1 MGPIFSYLDFREYL
15 REKLQ
20 DLKTSRWYSERAF
33 ANRAGFSSPSYVKM
47 VLDGKR
53 NLSAE
58 GALKIAKALN
68 LKKSETKFF
77 QILVQFTQSKKS
89 EERTAHLKTIMEFKK
104 FLEIRPLEPYQFEYF
119 SNWRIVALREAL
131 TSSFWQKQTPQVLA
145 EALDWKEPDVL
156 EALNLLLKLDLIKAA
171 PGGGYKATDRPV
183 QTPKEMQSLVVR
195 NYHRQMLELATSSLD
210 SVAITERDVGALT
223 IPLSEESY
231 LEVKEKVAA
240 LRREINAKYS
250 NQAEARSIYQLNFQ
264 LFPLLKEP
272 S

>member
-1 MGPIFSYLDFREYL
+1 MRPLFSYLDFREYL
-15 REKLQ
+15 RDKLK
-20 DLKTSRWYSERAF
+20 DLKTSHWYSERAF
-33 ANRAGFSSPSYVKM
+33 ADRAGFSSPSYVKM

-53 NLSAE
+53 NLSLD
-58 GALKIAKALN
+58 GAQKIAKALN

-77 QILVQFTQSKKS
+77 QILVQFTQAKKS
-89 EERTAHLKTIMEFKK
+89 DQRTQHLKAIMEFKK
-104 FLEIRPLEPYQFEYF
+104 FLEIRPLEPFQFEYF
-119 SNWRIVALREAL
+119 SNWRLVALREAL
-131 TSSFWQKQTPQVLA
+131 TSSYWQKQTPQVLA
-145 EALDWKEPDVL
+145 TALDWKEPEVL
-156 EALNLLLKLDLIKAA
+156 EAFSLLLKLDLIKAA
-171 PGGGYKATDRPV
+171 PLGGYQATDRPL

-195 NYHRQMLELATSSLD
+195 NYHRQMLGLAASSLD

-223 IPLSEESY
+223 IPLSEKSY

-264 LFPLLKEP
+264 LFPLIKEP